1 MIINQN
7 KVVNSYGKPRPWI
20 SKKSQQKQLRDGPQ
34 SRTGQKEGP
43 RREMNVKVSQL
54 ALLRR

>member
-7 KVVNSYGKPRPWI
+7 KVVNSYGKPWPRI
-20 SKKSQQKQLRDGPQ
+20 SEKSQQRQLRHGLQ

-43 RREMNVKVSQL
+43 RREMNVRVSEL
-54 ALLRR
+54 AVLRR